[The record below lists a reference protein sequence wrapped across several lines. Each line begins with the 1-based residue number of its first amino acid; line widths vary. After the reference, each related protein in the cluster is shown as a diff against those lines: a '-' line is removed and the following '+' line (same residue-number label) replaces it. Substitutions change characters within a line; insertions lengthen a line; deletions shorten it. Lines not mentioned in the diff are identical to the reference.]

1 MLYTQKT
8 LKTLEYEKIITR
20 LAGHALTEG
29 ARARALA
36 LLPSDDFDTV
46 LRRQRRTRDARRMVS
61 LKGYPPFG
69 GVRDVIGAVERAE
82 KGATLSPRELL
93 DIAEVLFV
101 ARALDDYQHTDRGGE
116 VDRDNCLI
124 PYFDRLL
131 LNRTLETRIGKA
143 ILAEDTIADEA
154 SPALSEIRR
163 KIKAENNRI
172 KETLQKYVS
181 GTYAKYLQ
189 ENIITTRD
197 GRYVVPVKI
206 EYRNEIRGLIHDTS
220 SSGATVFIEPMA
232 VVDANNELRVLAGK
246 EEEEI
251 ARILAELSA
260 LVAAA
265 YGTIVEDYRTVT
277 DLAFFFTCAAL
288 AEEMKGET
296 PHLSETPT
304 VSLKR
309 ARHPLLDR
317 DSVVPIDVALGD
329 TYTTL
334 VITGP
339 NTGGKTVTLK
349 TIGLFALMVQAGLQI
364 PADEE
369 SRMGIF
375 SDILVDIGDEQSIEQ
390 SLSTFSS
397 HMVNIVS
404 ILGEVS
410 DRSLVLFD
418 ELGAG
423 TDPVEGAA
431 LANAI
436 LEEVR
441 ARGALCAATTHYAE
455 LKAYALETE
464 GVQNAS
470 CEFDVNTLRPT
481 YRLIIGTPGRSNA
494 FAISQKLGLDEGIIE
509 TAKTMLSGSS
519 KRFEDVIDRLEENR
533 IAMEKSRAEA
543 ARLRREYEDFKRN
556 AERRLEEQMASSE
569 IEIEK
574 ARDKARQVLESARA
588 TSDYVLAELE
598 ALKKKKDRKSFGED
612 LAAARR
618 ALRAK
623 MQETSNEIYD
633 AEQPLPDD
641 EDYKLPRPLA
651 VGDRVY
657 LVSFRQEGVVLDL
670 PDRAGN
676 VNVRAGIL
684 TAKVPLER
692 LRLLG
697 GEKDSFASVKKP
709 TPPIEKTEK
718 KGRKQAAAV
727 APREF
732 HQEIDVRGMI
742 GADAWEKVDKFLDE
756 ALLAGLTSVRII
768 HGKGTGALRAALQ
781 NDLRHDPR
789 VARYRNGAYGEG
801 DHGVTVVDLK

>member
-8 LKTLEYEKIITR
+8 LATLEYHKIIAM
-20 LAGHALTEG
+20 LAAHAMTEG
-29 ARARALA
+29 ARARALS
-36 LLPSDDFDTV
+36 LLPSEDYDTV
-46 LRRQRRTRDARRMVS
+46 LSRQRHTADARRMVV
-61 LKGYPPFG
+61 LKAYPPFG
-69 GVRDVIGAVERAE
+69 GVVDVVSAVERAE

-93 DIAEVLFV
+93 DIAQVLFV
-101 ARALDDYQHTDRGGE
+101 ARALSDYQHTDRGGE
-116 VDRDNCLI
+116 LDAGNSLL
-124 PYFDRLL
+124 PYFERLL
-131 LNRTLETRIGKA
+131 VNRTLENKIRKA

-154 SPALSEIRR
+154 STALAEIRR
-163 KIKAENNRI
+163 KIRAENSRI
-172 KETLQKYVS
+172 KEILQKYTS
-181 GTYAKYLQ
+181 GAYAKYLQ

-197 GRYVVPVKI
+197 GRYVIPVKI
-206 EYRNEIRGLIHDTS
+206 ECRNEIRGLVHDTS
-220 SSGATVFIEPMA
+220 SSGATVFVEPMG
-232 VVDANNELRVLAGK
+232 VVDANNELRILAGK
-246 EEEEI
+246 EEEEV
-251 ARILAELSA
+251 ARILSELSA
-260 LVAAA
+260 LCADA
-265 YGTIVEDYRTVT
+265 YGTIIEDYRTIT

-288 AEEMKGET
+288 AEEMHAEM
-296 PHLSETPT
+296 PILLQEPT
-304 VSLKR
+304 VSLVR

-317 DSVVPIDVALGD
+317 EKVVPIDVSLGED
-329 TYTTL
+329 YKTL

-349 TIGLFALMVQAGLQI
+349 TIGLFSLMVQAGLQI
-364 PADEE
+364 PAEE
-369 SRMGIF
+369 SSRIGVF

-404 ILGEVS
+404 ILAEAGE
-410 DRSLVLFD
+410 RSLVLFD

-441 ARGALCAATTHYAE
+441 ARGALTAATTHYAE

-470 CEFDVNTLRPT
+470 CEFDIHTLRPT
-481 YRLIIGTPGRSNA
+481 YRLIVGTPGRSNA

-509 TAKTMLSGSS
+509 HAKALLSGSS

-533 IAMEKSRAEA
+533 IEMEKSREEA
-543 ARLRREYEDFKRN
+543 ARLRREYEAFKKD
-556 AERRLEEQMASSE
+556 AEKKLASHIRDSE
-569 IEIEK
+569 KEIEK
-574 ARDKARQVLESARA
+574 TREKARQILESARA
-588 TSDYVLAELE
+588 TSDFVMAELE
-598 ALKKKKDRKSFGED
+598 AVKKKRDSRQLGEEM
-612 LAAARR
+612 AAAKR
-618 ALRAK
+618 AMRAR

-633 AEQPLPDD
+633 AETPSIPD
-641 EDYKLPRPLA
+641 EEYTLPRPLA
-651 VGDRVY
+651 VGDRVF

-670 PDRAGN
+670 PDKSGN
-676 VNVRAGIL
+676 VSVRAGIL
-684 TAKVPLER
+684 TAKVPLSR

-697 GEKDSFASVKKP
+697 GKDGDFAEVHKKQHSA
-709 TPPIEKTEK
+709 ENKEK
-718 KGRKQAAAV
+718 KRKGATTA

-742 GADAWEKVDKFLDE
+742 GADAWEKVDKFLDD
-756 ALLAGLTSVRII
+756 ALLAGLSSVRII

-789 VARYRNGAYGEG
+789 VARYRNGVYGEG

>member
-8 LKTLEYEKIITR
+8 LKTLEYHKIIAR
-20 LAGHALTEG
+20 LAEHALTEG

-46 LRRQRRTRDARRMVS
+46 VRRQRRTRDARRMVM
-61 LKGYPPFG
+61 LKGYPPFS
-69 GVRDVIGAVERAE
+69 GVRDVIPSVERAE
-82 KGATLSPRELL
+82 KGAILSPRELL
-93 DIAEVLFV
+93 DIAAVLYV

-116 VDRDNCLI
+116 VDPENSLL

-131 LNRTLETRIGKA
+131 LNRSLETRIGKA

-163 KIKAENNRI
+163 KIRAENNRI

-181 GTYAKYLQ
+181 GSYAKYLQ

-197 GRYVVPVKI
+197 GRYVIPVKI
-206 EYRNEIRGLIHDTS
+206 EHRNEVRGLVHDTS
-220 SSGATVFIEPMA
+220 SSGATVFVEPMG
-232 VVDANNELRVLAGK
+232 VVEANNELRILAGK

-251 ARILAELSA
+251 TRILSELSA

-265 YGTIVEDYRTVT
+265 YGTICEDYRTIT

-296 PHLSETPT
+296 PALSETPV
-304 VSLKR
+304 VSLTR
-309 ARHPLLDR
+309 ARHPLLDKN
-317 DSVVPIDVALGD
+317 SVVPIDVALGED
-329 TYTTL
+329 YTTL

-364 PADEE
+364 PVKET

-375 SDILVDIGDEQSIEQ
+375 RDILVDIGDEQSIEQ

-455 LKAYALETE
+455 LKAYALETD

-494 FAISQKLGLDEGIIE
+494 FAISQKLGLGEEIIE
-509 TAKTMLSGSS
+509 TAKALLSGNS

-533 IAMEKSRAEA
+533 MAMEKSRAEA
-543 ARLRREYEDFKRN
+543 SRLRHEYEEFKKN
-556 AERRLEEQMASSE
+556 AERKLEEQIKSSE
-569 IEIEK
+569 KEIEK

-588 TSDYVLAELE
+588 TSDYVLAELD
-598 ALKKKKDRKSFGED
+598 ALKKKKESRHFGEE
-612 LAAARR
+612 LAAAKR
-618 ALRAK
+618 ALRTR

-633 AEQPLPDD
+633 AEHALPDD
-641 EDYKLPRPLA
+641 EDYTLPRPLA

-684 TAKVPLER
+684 TAKVPLDR

-697 GEKDSFASVKKP
+697 GEKDSFATVKKSA
-709 TPPIEKTEK
+709 TPSEK
-718 KGRKQAAAV
+718 KEKKRDRQAA

-756 ALLAGLTSVRII
+756 ALLAGLSSVRII

-801 DHGVTVVDLK
+801 DHGVTIVDLK

>member
-1 MLYTQKT
+1 ML
-8 LKTLEYEKIITR
+8 
-20 LAGHALTEG
+20 
-29 ARARALA
+29 
-36 LLPSDDFDTV
+36 
-46 LRRQRRTRDARRMVS
+46 
-61 LKGYPPFG
+61 
-69 GVRDVIGAVERAE
+69 
-82 KGATLSPRELL
+82 
-93 DIAEVLFV
+93 
-101 ARALDDYQHTDRGGE
+101 
-116 VDRDNCLI
+116 
-124 PYFDRLL
+124 PYFERLL
-131 LNRTLETRIGKA
+131 VNRALETRIHKA
-143 ILAEDTIADEA
+143 VLAEDTIADEA

-163 KIKAENNRI
+163 KIRSENNRI
-172 KETLQKYVS
+172 KEILQKYIS
-181 GTYAKYLQ
+181 GAYAKYLQ

-206 EYRNEIRGLIHDTS
+206 EYRNEIRGLVHDTS
-220 SSGATVFIEPMA
+220 SSGATVFVEPMG
-232 VVDANNELRVLAGK
+232 VVEANNELRLLAGK

-260 LVAAA
+260 LCADA

-288 AEEMKGET
+288 AEEMHAEM
-296 PHLSETPT
+296 PILSQEPT
-304 VSLKR
+304 VSLVR
-309 ARHPLLDR
+309 ARHPLLHR
-317 DSVVPIDVALGD
+317 DTVVPIDVSLGED
-329 TYTTL
+329 YQTL

-364 PADEE
+364 PAGEA
-369 SRMGIF
+369 SRMGVF
-375 SDILVDIGDEQSIEQ
+375 SEILADIGDEQSIEQ

-404 ILGEVS
+404 ILSEVG

-441 ARGALCAATTHYAE
+441 ARGALTAATTHYAE

-470 CEFDVNTLRPT
+470 CEFDVHTLRPT
-481 YRLIIGTPGRSNA
+481 YRLIVGTPGRSNA
-494 FAISQKLGLDEGIIE
+494 FAISQKLGLDMQIIE
-509 TAKTMLSGSS
+509 HARTLLSGSS

-533 IAMEKSRAEA
+533 IAMEKSREEA
-543 ARLRREYEDFKRN
+543 SRLRREYEDFKKE
-556 AERRLEEQMASSE
+556 AEKKLALHISDSE
-569 IEIEK
+569 KEIEK
-574 ARDKARQVLESARA
+574 SKEKARQILESARI
-588 TSDYVLAELE
+588 TSDFVMAQLE
-598 ALKKKKDRKSFGED
+598 EVKKKQESRHFGEE
-612 LAAARR
+612 LAAAKR
-618 ALRAK
+618 AMRARI
-623 MQETSNEIYD
+623 QETSNEIYD
-633 AEQPLPDD
+633 VEASFGPD
-641 EDYKLPRPLA
+641 EEYTLPRPLA
-651 VGDRVY
+651 VGDRVF

-670 PDRAGN
+670 PDKAGN

-684 TAKVPLER
+684 TAKVPLSK

-697 GEKDSFASVKKP
+697 GATDSFAEVRQPSPSASKK
-709 TPPIEKTEK
+709 EK
-718 KGRKQAAAV
+718 KSRTANNT
-727 APREF
+727 PREF

-742 GADAWEKVDKFLDE
+742 GVDAWEKVDKFLDD
-756 ALLAGLTSVRII
+756 ALLAGLSSVRII
-768 HGKGTGALRAALQ
+768 HGKGTGALRASLQ

-789 VARYRNGAYGEG
+789 VKHYRNGAYGEG

>member
-1 MLYTQKT
+1 MLYTQRT
-8 LKTLEYEKIITR
+8 LTTLEYHKIIAM
-20 LAGHALTEG
+20 LAGHAMTEG

-36 LLPSDDFDTV
+36 LLPSDDYDTV
-46 LRRQRRTRDARRMVS
+46 LRRQRHTADARHMVVR
-61 LKGYPPFG
+61 KGYPPFG
-69 GVRDVIGAVERAE
+69 GVVDVIPAVERAE

-93 DIAEVLFV
+93 DIAQVLFV
-101 ARALDDYQHTDRGGE
+101 ARVLSDYQNTDRGGE
-116 VDRDNCLI
+116 MDAGNSLL
-124 PYFDRLL
+124 PYFERLL
-131 LNRTLETRIGKA
+131 VNRALETRIHKA

-154 SPALSEIRR
+154 SPALAEIRR
-163 KIKAENNRI
+163 KIRSENNRI
-172 KETLQKYVS
+172 KEILQKYIS
-181 GTYAKYLQ
+181 GAYAKYLQ

-197 GRYVVPVKI
+197 GRYVIPVKI
-206 EYRNEIRGLIHDTS
+206 EYRNEIRGLVHDTS
-220 SSGATVFIEPMA
+220 SSGATVFVEPMG
-232 VVDANNELRVLAGK
+232 VVEANNELRLLAGK

-260 LVAAA
+260 LCADA

-288 AEEMKGET
+288 AEEMHAEM
-296 PHLSETPT
+296 PILSQEPT
-304 VSLKR
+304 VSLVR
-309 ARHPLLDR
+309 ARHPLLHR
-317 DSVVPIDVALGD
+317 DTVVPIDVSLGED
-329 TYTTL
+329 YQTL

-364 PADEE
+364 PAGEA
-369 SRMGIF
+369 SHMGVF
-375 SDILVDIGDEQSIEQ
+375 SEILADIGDEQSIEQ

-404 ILGEVS
+404 ILSEVG

-441 ARGALCAATTHYAE
+441 ARGALTAATTHYAE

-470 CEFDVNTLRPT
+470 CEFDVHTLRPT
-481 YRLIIGTPGRSNA
+481 YRLIVGTPGRSNA
-494 FAISQKLGLDEGIIE
+494 FAISQKLGLDMQIIE
-509 TAKTMLSGSS
+509 HARTLLSGSS

-533 IAMEKSRAEA
+533 IAMEKSREEA
-543 ARLRREYEDFKRN
+543 ARLRREYEAFKKE
-556 AERRLEEQMASSE
+556 AEKKLALHISDSE
-569 IEIEK
+569 KEIEK
-574 ARDKARQVLESARA
+574 SKEKARQILESARI
-588 TSDYVLAELE
+588 TSDFVMAQLE
-598 ALKKKKDRKSFGED
+598 QVKKKQESRHFGEE
-612 LAAARR
+612 LAAAKR
-618 ALRAK
+618 AMRARI
-623 MQETSNEIYD
+623 QETSNEIYD
-633 AEQPLPDD
+633 VEASFGPD
-641 EDYKLPRPLA
+641 EEYTLPRPLA
-651 VGDRVY
+651 IGDRVF

-670 PDRAGN
+670 PDKAGN

-684 TAKVPLER
+684 TAKVPLSK

-697 GEKDSFASVKKP
+697 GATDSFAEVRQSSPSASKK
-709 TPPIEKTEK
+709 EK
-718 KGRKQAAAV
+718 KSRTANST
-727 APREF
+727 PREF

-742 GADAWEKVDKFLDE
+742 GVDAWEKVDKFLDD
-756 ALLAGLTSVRII
+756 ALLAGLSSVRII
-768 HGKGTGALRAALQ
+768 HGKGTGALRASLQ

-789 VARYRNGAYGEG
+789 VKHYRNGAYGEG